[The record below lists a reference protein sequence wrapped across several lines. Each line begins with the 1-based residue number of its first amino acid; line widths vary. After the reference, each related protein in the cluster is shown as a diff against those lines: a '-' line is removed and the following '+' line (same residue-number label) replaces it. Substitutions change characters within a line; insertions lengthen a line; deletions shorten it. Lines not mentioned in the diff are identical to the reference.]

1 MNDQLAQAE
10 LPQVQAALPQADGF
24 DFNNPAFRADPYP
37 AYRFLREAAPVWRAP
52 TGQWIVT
59 SHALCTAILRDPQFG
74 HANDGRITPE
84 IEHEPVLRSL
94 TQTMLLLDPPAH
106 TRMRG
111 LVAKAFTAKRMEALR
126 PRIEAIVDALIDDV
140 IGDGGM
146 DVIADFAHKLP
157 VTVICDMLGIPD
169 SDRAPFLAESTVR
182 GRILDPTPLSRQ
194 ELDDANAGSEKN
206 RAYFDGLFA
215 YRRRN
220 PGDDLTTALLNATEA
235 DDSLSDEEIVA
246 NIGLLFGA
254 GHETTTNL
262 IGNGVLALH
271 RNPAQIDRLR
281 QEPGLLPNAV
291 EEVLRYDSPV
301 QLTGRT
307 ALVDTQIG
315 GERIAKGEEVITLLG
330 AANHDPAAFAG
341 DPDALDVA
349 RPGVRAISFGGG
361 IHFCLGAQLAR
372 IEGEIAFRRL
382 LERLPALRLVDTQ
395 DVAWKPTITLRG
407 LKTLP
412 ARW

>member
-1 MNDQLAQAE
+1 MDDQNATAG
-10 LPQVQAALPQADGF
+10 AAAGF
-24 DFNNPAFRADPYP
+24 DFANPAFRADPYP

-52 TGQWIVT
+52 TGHWIVT
-59 SHALCTAILRDPQFG
+59 THAGCTAIMRDPRFG
-74 HANDGRITPE
+74 HDNDGQVTPE
-84 IEHEPVLRSL
+84 IENEPILRSL

-111 LVAKAFTAKRMEALR
+111 LVAKAFTARRMEALR
-126 PRIEAIVDALIDDV
+126 PRIALIVDDLIATMA
-140 IGDGGM
+140 GHGGM

-157 VTVICDMLGIPD
+157 VTVICDMLGIPE
-169 SDRAPFLAESTVR
+169 SDRAPFLNESTVR

-194 ELDDANAGSEKN
+194 ELDDANAASAAS
-206 RAYFDGLFA
+206 RDYFAGLFA

-220 PGDDLTTALLNATEA
+220 PGDDLTSALLMAREA
-235 DDSLSDEEIVA
+235 DDSLTDEEIIA

-271 RNPAQIDRLR
+271 RNPAQIARLR
-281 QEPGLLPNAV
+281 ADPGLIPNAV
-291 EEVLRYDSPV
+291 EEILRYDSPV

-307 ALVDTQIG
+307 ALTDVEFG
-315 GERIAKGEEVITLLG
+315 GETIAKGEEVIALLG
-330 AANHDPAAFAG
+330 AANRDPAAYEG
-341 DPDALDVA
+341 DPEALDVG

-361 IHFCLGAQLAR
+361 IHHCLGAQLAR

-382 LERLPALRLVDTQ
+382 LEALPGLRLTDPD

-407 LKTLP
+407 LTALP
-412 ARW
+412 ATW